1 MSIEELVCDTRPI
14 SVSFEFFPAKNPEAE
29 ESLWQTIRRLS
40 PLSPSFVSVTYGA
53 GGSTRD
59 RTRAMLRRMV
69 NEISIR
75 PAAHLTS
82 VGHSRH
88 EIEEIAGGYWDEG
101 VRHIVALRGDMPDP
115 AAPYCPHP
123 QGFASTPELIGGIR
137 RVAPFEISVSFYPE
151 KHPDS
156 PTMEHDLTL
165 LKRKV
170 DAGAARAL
178 GQFCFDTNAVTR
190 FRDRAVASGIH
201 VPIIPGLLPT
211 TGFRSVQ
218 RMAARCGTSIP
229 AWLVRA
235 YEGLDDDPDS
245 RCAVAA
251 AIMAEQVHQLRAR
264 GFSQFHFYTL
274 NQAHLTYAACRLMGL
289 RPADEWRGPRAAPA
303 GAAAMQ
309 GAGMEVRPRG
319 VLASPAA
326 R

>member
-1 MSIEELVCDTRPI
+1 MSIEELVSDTRPI
-14 SVSFEFFPAKNPEAE
+14 SVSFEFFPARTPEAE
-29 ESLWQTIRRLS
+29 ASLWQAIRRLS
-40 PLSPSFVSVTYGA
+40 PLCPSFVSVTYGA

-59 RTRAMLRRMV
+59 RTRAMVRRMV
-69 NEISIR
+69 NETTIR

-82 VGHSRH
+82 VGHSRQ
-88 EIEEIAGGYWDEG
+88 EIEEIAAAYWEEG
-101 VRHIVALRGDMPDP
+101 VRHVVALRGDMADSS
-115 AAPYCPHP
+115 AAYRPHP
-123 QGFASTPELIGGIR
+123 QGFASTPELMEGIR

-156 PTMEHDLTL
+156 PSLEHDITL

-178 GQFCFDTNAVTR
+178 GQFCFDTNAITR
-190 FRDRAVASGIH
+190 FRDRAAAAGIH

-211 TGFRSVQ
+211 TAFRSVE
-218 RMAARCGTSIP
+218 RMAIRCGASIP

-235 YEGLDDDPDS
+235 YDGLDDDLES

-251 AIMAEQVHQLRAR
+251 TVLAEQVHQLRAR

-289 RPADEWRGPRAAPA
+289 RPGHELRAAH
-303 GAAAMQ
+303 
-309 GAGMEVRPRG
+309 V
-319 VLASPAA
+319 PAA
-326 R
+326 LSRGLALDGRAGLRLQPESAGPV